1 MAKESP
7 IPRAPGTALFTGGGW
22 LHHHSTQWPSAESET
37 TDTSR
42 RPGEQVLIL
51 SDPCRVLV
59 AHTAAEVP
67 ALLGELGAEQARGR
81 YVAGYV
87 AYEAGAAFG
96 LTVKTP
102 DPLPLAW
109 AAVYPEEAA
118 RLLSGPERSRLFEAV
133 DTSRVARMVA
143 AIEPRL
149 SVSKPEFVRAIER
162 IRELIAAGDTYQV
175 NYTVRARFDL
185 EVDPFDYFLAL
196 VLRQAVPYAAF
207 LDLGD
212 TQILSLSPE
221 LFLRRKERL
230 LESMPMKGTRPRKDD
245 PAADA
250 ALAEELIHSMKDRA
264 ENLMIVDMV
273 RNDLGRVSRAGSVQ
287 VPALYSV
294 EPYRTVWQMASTV
307 TGRVRREAAA
317 GEILAATFP
326 GASITGAPKHHT
338 MEIIADLE
346 TEPRG
351 VYTGTVG
358 LFLPGG
364 DFTCNLAIRT
374 LVHRGGSFRLGVGA
388 GMVWDSDPL
397 EEYEETLTK
406 ASFAL
411 PAVGSRWERLP
422 PAQRVQA
429 ASIGLFET
437 LLLEAP
443 DAAARAPAQAAAEGA
458 GAAMAGTQAEAL
470 AGTLAGAM
478 AGADAPAVSAVR
490 PQASRSREGSDVLSR
505 YRHLGEHL
513 DRMTA
518 SARELGLAFDRAE
531 AEALLFE
538 LASAEADA
546 AVVRLDLSAEGALRA
561 SARPLP
567 EMPAGPVALM
577 VSPFRTDPGDSLLTH
592 KTTAR
597 HLYDQEWARAQ
608 ACGCQDALFFNYL
621 GRVTEG
627 AITNVFVHL
636 DGAWLTP
643 PVTDGLLPGIW
654 RAGFLRETDAEERSL
669 SLDDLFRGDEVV
681 IGNSVRGA
689 MSVDTLVVNALE
701 GLV

>member
-1 MAKESP
+1 MPREAT
-7 IPRAPGTALFTGGGW
+7 IPRGPGTALFTGGGW
-22 LHHHSTQWPSAESET
+22 LLPGAARQEVADSE
-37 TDTSR
+37 TSR
-42 RPGEQVLIL
+42 RYGRPEEEVLIL
-51 SDPCRVLV
+51 SDPSRVLV
-59 AHTAAEVP
+59 AHTADEVP
-67 ALLGELGAEQARGR
+67 ALLEEIGTEQTRGR

-96 LTVKTP
+96 LTVKTS

-109 AAVYPEEAA
+109 AAVYPQESA
-118 RLLSGPERSRLFEAV
+118 RRLPGSERRPLLETV
-133 DTSRVARMVA
+133 DASRVASMVA
-143 AIEPRL
+143 AIEPEL
-149 SVSKPEFVRAIER
+149 SVSKEEFVVAIER

-185 EVDPFDYFLAL
+185 QLDPLDYFLAL
-196 VLRQAVPYAAF
+196 ILRQPVPYAAY
-207 LDLGD
+207 LDMGD
-212 TQILSLSPE
+212 AQILSLSPE
-221 LFLRRKERL
+221 LFLRRRERR
-230 LESMPMKGTRPRKDD
+230 LESMPMKGTRPRADD

-250 ALAEELIHSMKDRA
+250 ALAQELIHSEKDRA

-273 RNDLGRVSRAGSVQ
+273 RNDLGRVSRAGSIQ

-307 TGRVRREAAA
+307 TGRVRRDATPA
-317 GEILAATFP
+317 EIFAATFP

-374 LVHRGGSFRLGVGA
+374 LVHRQSSYRLGVGA

-406 ASFAL
+406 ATFAL
-411 PAVGSRWERLP
+411 PRARSRWAPRSVVERV
-422 PAQRVQA
+422 RTDGI
-429 ASIGLFET
+429 SLFET
-437 LLLEAP
+437 ILLEG
-443 DAAARAPAQAAAEGA
+443 AARAAPGRGEH
-458 GAAMAGTQAEAL
+458 AL
-470 AGTLAGAM
+470 LA
-478 AGADAPAVSAVR
+478 
-490 PQASRSREGSDVLSR
+490 R

-513 DRMTA
+513 DRMET
-518 SARELGLAFDRAE
+518 SAGDLLLAFDRGRAQV
-531 AEALLFE
+531 LL
-538 LASAEADA
+538 ADA
-546 AVVRLDLSAEGALRA
+546 ARENVGPTVVRLELSQQGELQITT
-561 SARPLP
+561 RPVP
-567 EMPAGPVALM
+567 PGVTGPVAVL
-577 VSPFRTDPGDSLLTH
+577 VSPFRTDPGDRLLAH

-597 HLYDQEWARAQ
+597 HLYDHEWRRAQ
-608 ACGCQDALFFNYL
+608 ACGCQDALFLNYL

-627 AITNVFVHL
+627 AIRNIFVRF
-636 DGAWLTP
+636 DREWLTP
-643 PVTDGLLPGIW
+643 PVADGLLPGVW
-654 RAGFLRETDAEERSL
+654 RAAFLRETAAQERSL
-669 SLDDLFRGDEVV
+669 SLDDLFAADEIV

-689 MSVDTLVVNALE
+689 TRVDTLVLNALD